1 MTEQKEHITKK
12 MFCDWQEGKL
22 PDHEEVSFLQHIGD
36 CTFCAGQFGAW
47 MEEDLLI
54 EPPSYLKEEIQAR
67 SRQLDV
73 QTVIKVKQ
81 TSKQMKLMLYSL
93 KVGLAIAASI
103 FLLTITTGVQRMNV
117 QTAEREPVPTRQET
131 KEREES
137 LTDKLNRGSA
147 YVTDFLNQLSSG
159 IFHIEFKDS
168 QNEQKQEEKR

>member
-12 MFCDWQEGKL
+12 MFYDWQEGKL
-22 PDHEEVSFLQHIGD
+22 SDQEEVSFLQHIGD
-36 CTFCAGQFGAW
+36 CTFCAEQFGSW
-47 MEEDLLI
+47 MEEYLLM

-67 SRQLDV
+67 TRQLDI

-93 KVGLAIAASI
+93 KVGLAVAVSI

-117 QTAEREPVPTRQET
+117 QTTEREPVSTRQET

-147 YVTDFLNQLSSG
+147 YVTDILNQLSSG
-159 IFHIEFKDS
+159 IFRIEFGGS
-168 QNEQKQEEKR
+168 QNERK